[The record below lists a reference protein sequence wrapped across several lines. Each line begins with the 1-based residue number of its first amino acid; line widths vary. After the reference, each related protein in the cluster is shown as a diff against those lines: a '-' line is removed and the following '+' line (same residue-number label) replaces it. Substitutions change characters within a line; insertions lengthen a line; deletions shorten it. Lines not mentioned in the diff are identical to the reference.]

1 MMNKDMMKTVIL
13 NNVTMKID
21 ELIEEMSTN
30 EFKEMILDE
39 YFLNTKVSLEDVDS
53 EINEII
59 SKVSKIIELDDEK
72 IISIFSRL

>member
-13 NNVTMKID
+13 NKVTMKID

-30 EFKEMILDE
+30 EFKEIILDE

-59 SKVSKIIELDDEK
+59 SKVSNIIELDDEK

>member
-1 MMNKDMMKTVIL
+1 MKTVIL

>member
-1 MMNKDMMKTVIL
+1 MMKTVIL

>member
-1 MMNKDMMKTVIL
+1 MKTVIL
-13 NNVTMKID
+13 NKVTMKID

-59 SKVSKIIELDDEK
+59 SKVSNIIELDDEK

>member
-1 MMNKDMMKTVIL
+1 MMKTVIL
-13 NNVTMKID
+13 NKVTMKID

-59 SKVSKIIELDDEK
+59 SKVSNIIELDDEK

>member
-1 MMNKDMMKTVIL
+1 MNKDMMKTVIL

>member
-1 MMNKDMMKTVIL
+1 MMNKHMMKTVIL
-13 NNVTMKID
+13 NKVTMKID

-59 SKVSKIIELDDEK
+59 SKVSNIIELDDEK